1 MTDTQISTIYTN
13 GIVTFAVALIGTMII
28 HRLARRYGLLAKP
41 RADRWH
47 RQPIA
52 LHGGLGFYPAFVLGA
67 GFMLAWSMGAARQEG
82 ISILPMSSDVKLG
95 VALLVGS
102 SLMFGIGLCDDL
114 YDLRPITKLVGQLF
128 GASFFIFAGGVF
140 PLTGNQV
147 LNHVITYIWFIGIT
161 NAVNMLDNMDGLAS
175 GVIIIAGI
183 ALACLS
189 WEGPEASRGNV
200 LGTSLC
206 VMLAAALGGFWLF
219 NRAPASIFMGDS
231 GSLSTGYLVAG
242 LAVPGPL
249 NGYFGLAGSDRH
261 ESGIIALA
269 IPALVLLVPIY
280 DTTLVTLTR
289 IWRAQPVSQ
298 GGCDHASHR
307 LVRLGLSEYDAVL
320 ILYGLSAAGCAM
332 ALVVQHYPLHSVP
345 LLGVFA
351 IAIMMS
357 GIYLGRAHLLDLQPP
372 RFGE

>member
-1 MTDTQISTIYTN
+1 MYASGFLAFT
-13 GIVTFAVALIGTMII
+13 VALIGTMII
-28 HRLARRYGLLAKP
+28 QRLARRWGLLAKP

-47 RQPIA
+47 QQPIA
-52 LHGGLGFYPAFVLGA
+52 LHGGLGFYPAFVFGA
-67 GFMLAWSMGAARQEG
+67 GFLLAWSMEVPRQEG
-82 ISILPMSSDVKLG
+82 ISISSIPLDIKLG
-95 VALLVGS
+95 GALLIGS
-102 SLMFGIGLCDDL
+102 SLMFGIGLYDDL
-114 YDLRPITKLVGQLF
+114 YDVRPVSKLVGQLF
-128 GASFFIFAGGVF
+128 GASCFVLAGGVF
-140 PLTGNQV
+140 SLTGNYV
-147 LNHVITYIWFIGIT
+147 LNLVITYIWFVGIT

-175 GVIIIAGI
+175 GVTIILSI
-183 ALACLS
+183 ALAFLNWQGS
-189 WEGPEASRGNV
+189 EVHDGGA
-200 LGTSLC
+200 LGVSMSVT
-206 VMLAAALGGFWLF
+206 LAAALGGFWFF

-231 GSLSTGYLVAG
+231 GSLSIGYLVAG

-249 NGYFGLAGSDRH
+249 NGYFGLAGSENR
-261 ESGIIALA
+261 EIGIVGLA

-289 IWRAQPVSQ
+289 MWRAQPVSQ

-332 ALVVQHYPLHSVP
+332 ALVVQHYPLHSIP
-345 LLGVFA
+345 LLAVFA

-357 GIYLGRAHLLDLQPP
+357 GIYLGRAQLLDLQPP

>member
-1 MTDTQISTIYTN
+1 MTSAINSTIYTN

-28 HRLARRYGLLAKP
+28 QRLARRYGLLAKP

-67 GFMLAWSMGAARQEG
+67 GFILVWSMGATRQEG
-82 ISILPMSSDVKLG
+82 ISILSISADVKLG

-102 SLMFGIGLCDDL
+102 LLMFGIGLCDDL
-114 YDLRPITKLVGQLF
+114 YDLRPITKLIGQLV
-128 GASFFIFAGGVF
+128 GASCFIFIGGAF
-140 PLTGNQV
+140 PLTDNQV
-147 LNHVITYIWFIGIT
+147 LNNVITYIWFIGIT
-161 NAVNMLDNMDGLAS
+161 NAVNLLDNMDGLAS

-183 ALACLS
+183 TLAILS
-189 WEGPEASRGNV
+189 WEGSEASSRNG

-206 VMLAAALGGFWLF
+206 VALAAALGGFWLY

-231 GSLSTGYLVAG
+231 GSLSIGYLIAG

-249 NGYFGLAGSDRH
+249 NGYFGLAGSENH
-261 ESGIIALA
+261 GIGIIALV

-289 IWRAQPVSQ
+289 IWRAHPVSQ

-307 LVRLGLSEYDAVL
+307 LVRLGLSEHDAVL

-332 ALVVQHYPLHSVP
+332 ALVVEYYPLRSVP
-345 LLGVFA
+345 FFVIFA

-357 GIYLGRAHLLDLQPP
+357 GIYLGRDQFLDWKPP